1 MTIARVEPLGIAL
14 EMNAGETVMQAA
26 ERAGYYWPT
35 VCGGVAECGA
45 CLCEVRDGGERADVP
60 TERELRV
67 LKEIGAEGGQSR
79 LACCLEAK
87 GSITVFKEGVR
98 AW

>member
-1 MTIARVEPLGIAL
+1 VTIVRVEPFGVDLQID
-14 EMNAGETVMQAA
+14 AGETLMKAA
-26 ERAGYYWPT
+26 ARAGYYWPT

-45 CLCEVRDGGERADVP
+45 CICELRSGGENAGVR
-60 TERELRV
+60 TERELRL
-67 LKEIGAEGGQSR
+67 LKEIGTEGGPMR